1 MHSQAQDWWQE
12 ALADLEAARTL
23 QRGHHFNNAVYL
35 ARQSVAKALK
45 SCYPALK
52 EDMPPRAHG
61 LRTMAG
67 ELFGSVPREVR
78 AVLGSLD
85 GEYTATA
92 YPSNIYA
99 RPSEAY
105 TDMDADMAVKGAE
118 EVLAWLSRLLD
129 EKS

>member
-1 MHSQAQDWWQE
+1 MHAQAQDWWQE

-23 QRGHHFNNAVYL
+23 RRGKHFNNAVYL
-35 ARQSVAKALK
+35 ARQAVEKALK

-52 EDMPPRAHG
+52 SEMPPRAHG

-78 AVLGSLD
+78 SVLGNLD
-85 GEYTATA
+85 GEYTTTR
-92 YPSNIYA
+92 YPSNVYA

-105 TDMDADMAVKGAE
+105 TKMDADMAVEGAE
-118 EVLAWLSRLLD
+118 EVLAWLSRLLE